1 MGNKNTSSPKGP
13 DSRLSEKEDDVFLD
27 DPTGSAS
34 RDGAV
39 GFSPEL
45 LASLRTLDENTDYTL
60 LPHSLHQIAEAY
72 SLQGDYRGA
81 MQFLQLE
88 KLYHERLLSNLASL
102 QERWES
108 HLTERNT
115 ESVTSAETESVGEK
129 HMETL
134 SHICRTHS
142 RPSVTAE
149 KSMIDVMLNIVQMK
163 NQTSEVLPD
172 EGDKPDASLDDG
184 GQRQRDAIDGPVPSV
199 TEEEEDGEA
208 EKEMYEEGQEV
219 EEDEPCVGTPEEEEV
234 NVEWPAGVPQA
245 SDKDL
250 AKLSNTEEQMK
261 NQTSEV
267 LPDEGDKPDASLDDG
282 GQRQRDAI
290 DGPVPSVTEEE
301 EDGEAEKEMY
311 EEGQEVEEDEPCVGT
326 PEEEEVNVEWPA
338 GVPQASD
345 KDLAKLSNTEE
356 QMMLMAGVT
365 HIHLSQHVFIPHEAP
380 ALLNSSSRDGLVSI
394 LKRRRAFLDGLPPPS
409 SSDAKP
415 SCKRKVR
422 FSEPEDAIDQ
432 DEVSGD
438 SCLIL
443 LLLCLVTVVISI
455 GGTALYCTLVDT
467 YSNIC
472 TDFTQNVNFYA
483 VNFRAFFE
491 GLSYW
496 LPAHT

>member
-250 AKLSNTEEQMK
+250 AKLSNTEE
-261 NQTSEV
+261 
-267 LPDEGDKPDASLDDG
+267 
-282 GQRQRDAI
+282 
-290 DGPVPSVTEEE
+290 
-301 EDGEAEKEMY
+301 
-311 EEGQEVEEDEPCVGT
+311 
-326 PEEEEVNVEWPA
+326 
-338 GVPQASD
+338 
-345 KDLAKLSNTEE
+345 
-356 QMMLMAGVT
+356 
-365 HIHLSQHVFIPHEAP
+365 
-380 ALLNSSSRDGLVSI
+380 SSSRDGLVSI